1 MRAWHALSHGPAA
14 QFMLLRGDPSFHA
27 RTELVGDRII
37 ALRDIG
43 LNVLKRL
50 SGRPALR
57 LRISVFTIRGQGLL
71 ALNSNS
77 KNPMRYMP
85 L

>member
-1 MRAWHALSHGPAA
+1 MRAWHALSHWPTA
-14 QFMLLRGDPSFHA
+14 QFMLQRGGPSFHA
-27 RTELVGDRII
+27 LTKLAGDRII

-57 LRISVFTIRGQGLL
+57 LWISVFTIRGQGLL

-77 KNPMRYMP
+77 QNHMRDKA